1 MSKRDSS
8 GRFIKKEGEGL
19 KIVLTLPTFSK
30 ILFWILLLVILSPWL
45 VVLLR
50 NQIWKEIISKFEH
63 LFLVKEEEVRQSKRM
78 AYFINLKKIMV

>member
-1 MSKRDSS
+1 MSKRDSY

-45 VVLLR
+45 IVLLR

-63 LFLVKEEEVRQSKRM
+63 LFFIKEEGET
-78 AYFINLKKIMV
+78 IKKNGLFY

>member
-30 ILFWILLLVILSPWL
+30 ILFWILLLVILSPCL
-45 VVLLR
+45 IVLLR

-63 LFLVKEEEVRQSKRM
+63 LFLVKEEEGET
-78 AYFINLKKIMV
+78 IKKNGLFY

>member
-45 VVLLR
+45 IVLLR

-63 LFLVKEEEVRQSKRM
+63 LFLVKEEEGET
-78 AYFINLKKIMV
+78 IKKNGLFY

>member
-63 LFLVKEEEVRQSKRM
+63 LFLVKEEEGET
-78 AYFINLKKIMV
+78 IKKNGLFY

>member
-1 MSKRDSS
+1 MSKRDSC

-63 LFLVKEEEVRQSKRM
+63 LFLVKEEEGET
-78 AYFINLKKIMV
+78 IKKNGLFY

>member
-45 VVLLR
+45 IVLLR

-63 LFLVKEEEVRQSKRM
+63 LFLVKEEDGET
-78 AYFINLKKIMV
+78 IKKNGLFY